1 MADFQGKIVVITG
14 PSGVGKGTLVQR
26 LISDVPRVRKSVSV
40 TTRERRAA
48 EVEGVDYFFVDKA
61 HFDELIK
68 QDAFLEWAEFAGS
81 FYGTPRAWVDEHVK
95 NGFDV
100 LLEIE
105 VQGAMQVRER
115 CPEALLIFL
124 SPPSFEELE
133 SRLRGRAT
141 ETPEKIALRLAKAS
155 EEMKQKQ
162 LFHHEVVND
171 NLEEAAK
178 NLIRIVYDER
188 SKIPGSHSLGT
199 K

>member
-1 MADFQGKIVVITG
+1 MADTAGKIVVITG

-26 LISDVPRVRKSVSV
+26 LLSDVPNVKKSVSV
-40 TTRERRAA
+40 TTRPRRST
-48 EVEGVDYFFVDKA
+48 EQDGVDYFFVDKDR
-61 HFDELIK
+61 FDELIK
-68 QDAFLEWAEFAGS
+68 EDAFLEWAEFAGAY
-81 FYGTPRAWVDEHVK
+81 YGTPRDWVNEQVK
-95 NGFDV
+95 AGFDV

-115 CPEALLIFL
+115 CPSALLIFL

-133 SRLRGRAT
+133 ARLKGRAT

-155 EEMKQKQ
+155 EEMKQKH
-162 LFHHEVVND
+162 LFHYEVVND

-188 SKIPGSHSLGT
+188 SKIPDSHSLGS